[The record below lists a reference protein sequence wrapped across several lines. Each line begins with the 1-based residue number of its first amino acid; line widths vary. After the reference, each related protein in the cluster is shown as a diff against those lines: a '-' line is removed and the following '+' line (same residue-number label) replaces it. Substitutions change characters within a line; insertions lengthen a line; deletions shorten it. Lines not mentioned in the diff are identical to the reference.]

1 MILVSMT
8 NYWVLIP
15 TFFVAILFA
24 GFRQIYSRTARCLK
38 RIEATS
44 RSPVIQHVNA
54 TINGAS
60 TIRSCAASQ
69 RLSDDFDA
77 YLNHN
82 VSAGFLF
89 FATGRSLAMWLESLC
104 IVFMAT
110 TITLFLVFDDRK
122 QLIGHNFN
130 LSHAN
135 QNNLLFRKR
144 YAQRKRWTCDN
155 TNILLEF
162 DMSVG
167 NATNRRVGERN
178 DER

>member
-1 MILVSMT
+1 MT

-69 RLSDDFDA
+69 QLSDDFDA

-122 QLIGHNFN
+122 QFLVHNLF
-130 LSHAN
+130 HAN
-135 QNNLLFRKR
+135 QNHFSFGTR

-162 DMSVG
+162 DMSMG
-167 NATNRRVGERN
+167 NATNRRIGKRN